1 MAISIVLGGEKH
13 IELGAIEY
21 GPEDGL
27 PFITALGLAYLNW
40 GRMEQTLE
48 FLLRYT
54 DDPRLATGAVPKFPD
69 TSFRF
74 KVKLF
79 KKLYV
84 KHPRF
89 SQFHEAAESIVV
101 GLKKANESRVR
112 VVHCN
117 FQGFDPGPPQ
127 AMKAVIVKYKGSDL
141 QTLDGTWTFQALQ
154 EFNQLLC
161 FLNNDLAAI
170 TAKVITPEFL
180 QSLERPLSQTERA
193 ILAIRRILSRLPRLR
208 IERPFPLA

>member
-1 MAISIVLGGEKH
+1 MAISIILGGKKP

-21 GPEDGL
+21 GPEEGL
-27 PFITALGLAYLNW
+27 PLITALGLAYLNW
-40 GRMEQTLE
+40 GRLEQTLE

-54 DDPRLATGAVPKFPD
+54 DDARLVTGAVPKFPD

-74 KVKLF
+74 KMKLF

-84 KHPRF
+84 NHPRF
-89 SQFHEAAESIVV
+89 EQFREAAKAIVI

-117 FQGFDPGPPQ
+117 FQGFDLGPPQ
-127 AMKAVIVKYKGSDL
+127 AMKAVIVKYKNADL
-141 QTLDGTWTFQALQ
+141 QTFDGTWTFQALR

-170 TAKVITPEFL
+170 AAKVMTPEFL
-180 QSLERPLSQTERA
+180 QTLEIPLSRTDKA
-193 ILAIRRILSRLPRLR
+193 ILALRRQLSRLPRLR